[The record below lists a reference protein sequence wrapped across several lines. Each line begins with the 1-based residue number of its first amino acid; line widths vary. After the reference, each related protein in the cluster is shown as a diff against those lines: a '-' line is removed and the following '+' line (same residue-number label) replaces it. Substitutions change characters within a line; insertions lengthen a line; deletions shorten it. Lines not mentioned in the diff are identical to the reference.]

1 MQLDAHLLKPLT
13 KGSFSIVTVERRT
26 FLMLN
31 SHLWHVLPQ
40 RKEEIIE
47 GFMAECELI
56 DPRDF
61 MDEESD
67 EEDLGT
73 N

>member
-1 MQLDAHLLKPLT
+1 
-13 KGSFSIVTVERRT
+13 
-26 FLMLN
+26 MLN
-31 SHLWHVLPQ
+31 YHLWHVLPQ
-40 RKEEIIE
+40 RKDEKLIE
-47 GFMAECELI
+47 GLMAECELI